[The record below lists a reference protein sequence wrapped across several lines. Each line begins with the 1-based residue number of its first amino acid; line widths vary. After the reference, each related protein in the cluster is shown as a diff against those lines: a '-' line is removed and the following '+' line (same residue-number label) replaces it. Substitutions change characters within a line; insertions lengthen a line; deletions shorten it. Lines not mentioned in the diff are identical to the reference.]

1 MTLNFK
7 TDSLVKPLVV
17 AIAVAALSLAAC
29 GDKSAKATKS
39 KVAGKS
45 GFELANDHGVGDPN
59 APITVVEY
67 ASVTCGHCSN
77 WYNTI
82 WDDFRKTFIDTGKVR
97 YVFREFP
104 TPPVELAHAGHLI
117 ANCAPDDKFFSI
129 IGVQFKRQR
138 EILTSND
145 IKKEYIDL
153 AKMAG
158 MNEKE
163 FEACMVNEEE
173 NARLAKVEEDGFNMG
188 VTGTPTFFINGKKY
202 SANEVYK
209 VEDFAKVFA
218 EILGEPAPT
227 KAQENPADD
236 TDNKKSEH

>member
-1 MTLNFK
+1 MKSIFK
-7 TDSLVKPLVV
+7 TDSLIKP
-17 AIAVAALSLAAC
+17 AIVTFAVAALALGAC
-29 GDKSAKATKS
+29 GEKSAKATNGGS
-39 KVAGKS
+39 AERS
-45 GFELANDHGVGDPN
+45 AFEVEGDHALGDPK

-77 WYNTI
+77 WYNTV

-97 YVFREFP
+97 YVYREFS

-117 ANCAPDDKFFSI
+117 ANCAPEDKFFSI

-138 EILTSND
+138 EILGSSN

-163 FEACMVNEEE
+163 FEACMVNETE
-173 NARLAKVEEDGFNMG
+173 NARLNKVEEDGFNMG

-202 SANEVYK
+202 SSNVVYK

-218 EILGEPAPT
+218 EILGEPAPVKE
-227 KAQENPADD
+227 KADAAPQ
-236 TDNKKSEH
+236 TDAKPEE